1 MKLVVDSNRI
11 MAALIKNSTSREI
24 LLDEKY
30 DFVGVSFSQY
40 EIRKHQKLILK
51 KAEISEKQYQVTFNL
66 VFSKIKLFDENE
78 VQLKFLEKAFAIM
91 KEIDETDTPFLA
103 LALQEKC
110 VIWSDDKHFLKQNKV
125 KVWSTRKLAKKM

>member
-1 MKLVVDSNRI
+1 MKLVVDSNI
-11 MAALIKNSTSREI
+11 IIAALIKDSTSRKI
-24 LLDEKY
+24 LLNEKHE
-30 DFVGVSFSQY
+30 FVGVLFSQQ
-40 EIRKHQKLILK
+40 EIKKYQKLILTNSG
-51 KAEISEKQYQVTFNL
+51 ISERNYQMLFDL
-66 VFSKIKLFDENE
+66 LFSKIKLFGENE